1 MKNLIFPFT
10 AIVGQEEI
18 KKSLILNAINPGI
31 GGVLIKGDK
40 GTGKTTA
47 VRALADLLPLIPVVK
62 GCPFN
67 CDPYDPDA
75 TCEICRTKN
84 LEIEEKKMKVVE
96 LPLGSTE
103 DRVVGSID
111 INKALKEGVKAL
123 EPGILAEANRNILY
137 VDEIN
142 LLDDHLVDVLLDA
155 AAYGVNNVERE
166 GISISHPSQFILVG
180 TMNPAEGELRP
191 QLADRIGLHI
201 IVSSIHDIKDR
212 VAIMDRREQ
221 FEKNPEAFKK
231 QFEKDQNQLL
241 DKIVSARKLI
251 PHVQIDGD
259 LMELIARICL
269 EAGVDGH
276 RADIAVLKTSKAVA
290 AYNGREEVNEED
302 LKEAITLVLGER
314 IPGKSQDPDKV
325 CRQMDKAKSEMK
337 REKEKEEQKE
347 QKQKKDEEKKE
358 KEEKSDENDDDK
370 GDKTQNSDEEGESQK
385 NGGEE
390 SPDQQSD
397 LNDSNQGQNQDGK
410 QDSDQLNGAEEQETN
425 LDKTSENSSEN
436 SPVSSA
442 SSDDGT
448 STGPNKDEKGQKFFS
463 ENKNQAIIE
472 PSEMGI
478 DIKKLLKVKG
488 KKKERLYGKRVE
500 SKTEKGKYVRS
511 RYSTQKPRDIAI
523 DATLRAAALK
533 SHGEIRVE
541 PQDLREKVRKHG
553 ARASIALV
561 VDISGSMFSEKKA
574 IRVKG
579 ILNQIIQDAQRH
591 KDKLSIIGFKG
602 KEAEIIIPTTKRAS
616 AFQNKVDEIRVG
628 GTTPLASGLKKGFEI
643 LSQEK
648 KKDEYVP
655 MMVILTD
662 GMPNVALSSSPSR
675 DALDIAGK
683 LHETDIHTVVV
694 NFERIMHHGR
704 NFNMELAIYSGGRYY
719 DLEDL
724 ENPGQIM
731 KKILDYERSI
741 F

>member
-47 VRALADLLPLIPVVK
+47 VRAIADLLPLIPVVK

-67 CDPYDPDA
+67 CDPHDRDSS
-75 TCEICRTKN
+75 CEICRLKN

-111 INKALKEGVKAL
+111 INKALKEGIKAL

-155 AAYGVNNVERE
+155 AAYGINNVERE
-166 GISISHPSQFILVG
+166 GISISHPSKFMLVG

-201 IVSSIHDIKDR
+201 TVSSIQDIKDR
-212 VAIMDRREQ
+212 VAIMSRREQ
-221 FEKNPEAFKK
+221 FEKDPEEFKK
-231 QFEKDQNQLL
+231 LFANEQKELL
-241 DKIVSARKLI
+241 DKIVFARKLL
-251 PHVQIDGD
+251 PKVEIDND
-259 LMELIARICL
+259 LMELIARISL

-276 RADIAVLKTSKAVA
+276 RADIAILKTSKAIA
-290 AYNGREEVNEED
+290 AYNGRVQVNEDD

-325 CRQMDKAKSEMK
+325 CKQMDKAKSEMEH
-337 REKEKEEQKE
+337 EKEKEREQQE
-347 QKQKKDEEKKE
+347 QRE
-358 KEEKSDENDDDK
+358 KENQNHDSEDENHGEIENQTPENDDDSESESPQSAN
-370 GDKTQNSDEEGESQK
+370 QNSDDIDHNKDSESD
-385 NGGEE
+385 E
-390 SPDQQSD
+390 SSTENQSENQNPNQSD
-397 LNDSNQGQNQDGK
+397 TNQEN
-410 QDSDQLNGAEEQETN
+410 T
-425 LDKTSENSSEN
+425 NSSSPEEN
-436 SPVSSA
+436 PEDTLSSHN
-442 SSDDGT
+442 SSGGDT
-448 STGPNKDEKGQKFFS
+448 SNDEEKGQRLFS
-463 ENKNQAIIE
+463 ENKNDDNIE
-472 PSEMGI
+472 SMDVGI

-511 RYSTQKPRDIAI
+511 RFSSQRPKDIAI
-523 DATLRAAALK
+523 DATLRAAAMK
-533 SHGEIRVE
+533 SHGEINVE

-561 VDISGSMFSEKKA
+561 VDISGSMVSEKKA
-574 IRVKG
+574 NRVKS
-579 ILNQIIQDAQRH
+579 ILNQIIKDAQRH
-591 KDKLSIIGFKG
+591 KDKLSVIGFKG
-602 KEAEIIIPTTKRAS
+602 REAEVIIPTTKRAA
-616 AFQNKVDEIRVG
+616 AFQSKVDEIRVG
-628 GTTPLASGLKKGFEI
+628 GTTPLAAGLKKGLEVLI
-643 LSQEK
+643 SEK
-648 KKDEYVP
+648 KNKEYVP
-655 MMVILTD
+655 MMVVLTD
-662 GMPNVALSSSPSR
+662 GMPNVGIKHSPSR
-675 DALDIAGK
+675 DALDLAKK
-683 LHETDIHTVVV
+683 LNENHIHTVVV
-694 NFERIMHHGR
+694 NFERILHHGR
-704 NFNMELAIYSGGRYY
+704 NLNMELAIYSGGRYY

-724 ENPGQIM
+724 QNPGQIM
-731 KKILDYERSI
+731 NKILKYERSV

>member
-47 VRALADLLPLIPVVK
+47 VRAIADLLPLIPVVK

-67 CDPYDPDA
+67 CDPHDMDSS
-75 TCEICRTKN
+75 CEICRLKN

-111 INKALKEGVKAL
+111 INKALKEGIKAL

-155 AAYGVNNVERE
+155 AAYGINNVERE
-166 GISISHPSQFILVG
+166 GISISHPSKFMLVG

-201 IVSSIHDIKDR
+201 IVTSIHNIKDR
-212 VAIMDRREQ
+212 VTIMSRREQ
-221 FEKNPEAFKK
+221 FEKDPEEFKK
-231 QFEKDQNQLL
+231 LFAHEQKELL
-241 DKIVSARKLI
+241 DKIISARKLL
-251 PHVQIDGD
+251 PQVQIHND
-259 LMELIARICL
+259 LMELIARISL

-276 RADIAVLKTSKAVA
+276 RADIAILKTSKAIA
-290 AYNGREEVNEED
+290 AYNMRVQVNEDD

-325 CRQMDKAKSEMK
+325 CKQMDKAKSEME
-337 REKEKEEQKE
+337 REKEKER
-347 QKQKKDEEKKE
+347 EEKE
-358 KEEKSDENDDDK
+358 KEKEQNHHQDNANADEEGEKQTLDENDSESESDESAN
-370 GDKTQNSDEEGESQK
+370 QNSDEIDQDKDPENKESSGENQSENQNPK
-385 NGGEE
+385 
-390 SPDQQSD
+390 QSD
-397 LNDSNQGQNQDGK
+397 N
-410 QDSDQLNGAEEQETN
+410 
-425 LDKTSENSSEN
+425 NSSLPEEN
-436 SPVSSA
+436 PEDTSSSQNSSGGDISPEE
-442 SSDDGT
+442 
-448 STGPNKDEKGQKFFS
+448 EKGQKLFS
-463 ENKNQAIIE
+463 ENKNEGHIE
-472 PSEMGI
+472 SMDVGI

-511 RYSTQKPRDIAI
+511 RLSSQRPKDIAI
-523 DATLRAAALK
+523 DATLRAAAMK
-533 SHGEIRVE
+533 SHGEITVE

-561 VDISGSMFSEKKA
+561 VDISGSMVSEKKA
-574 IRVKG
+574 NRVKS
-579 ILNQIIQDAQRH
+579 ILNQIIKDAQRH
-591 KDKLSIIGFKG
+591 KDKLSVIGFKG
-602 KEAEIIIPTTKRAS
+602 REAEIIIPTTKRAA
-616 AFQNKVDEIRVG
+616 AFQSKVDEIRVG
-628 GTTPLASGLKKGFEI
+628 GTTPLAAGLKKGLEI
-643 LSQEK
+643 LISEK
-648 KKDEYVP
+648 KNKEYVP
-655 MMVILTD
+655 MMVVLTD
-662 GMPNVALSSSPSR
+662 GMPNVGIKHSPSR
-675 DALDIAGK
+675 DALDLAEK
-683 LHETDIHTVVV
+683 LNENHIHMVVV
-694 NFERIMHHGR
+694 NFERILHHGR
-704 NFNMELAIYSGGRYY
+704 NLNMELAIYSGGRYY

-724 ENPGQIM
+724 ENPGHIM
-731 KKILDYERSI
+731 NKILEYERSV